1 MKIEVQLICFF
12 ISILYGILI
21 NFCMRVHRKLLKKT
35 YLVSKILIYF
45 LATFIMVIMYV
56 DVLFFINNGNF
67 HIYFMFMIILGFF
80 VGRKFTN
87 KM

>member
-12 ISILYGILI
+12 ISFLYGILI
-21 NFCMRVHRKLLKKT
+21 NFCMRVHRKLLKKA

-80 VGRKFTN
+80 AGRKFTN

>member
-12 ISILYGILI
+12 ISFLYGILI
-21 NFCMRVHRKLLKKT
+21 NFSMRVHRKLLKKT
-35 YLVSKILIYF
+35 YWVSKVFIYL

-67 HIYFMFMIILGFF
+67 HIYFMFMIIFGFF

>member
-1 MKIEVQLICFF
+1 MRIEIQLICFF
-12 ISILYGILI
+12 ISFLYGMLI
-21 NFCMRVHRKLLKKT
+21 NFSMKVHRKLLKKT
-35 YLVSKILIYF
+35 YWVSKVFIYL

-56 DVLFFINNGNF
+56 DVLFFINNGNC
-67 HIYFMFMIILGFF
+67 HIYFMFMIIFGFF

>member
-1 MKIEVQLICFF
+1 MRIEIQLICFF
-12 ISILYGILI
+12 ISFLYGMLI
-21 NFCMRVHRKLLKKT
+21 NFSMRVHRKLLKKA
-35 YLVSKILIYF
+35 YLVSKILIYL

>member
-1 MKIEVQLICFF
+1 MRIEIQLICFF
-12 ISILYGILI
+12 ISFLYGMLI
-21 NFCMRVHRKLLKKT
+21 NFSMRVHRKLLKKT
-35 YLVSKILIYF
+35 YWVSKALIYL

-67 HIYFMFMIILGFF
+67 HIYFMFMIIFGFF
-80 VGRKFTN
+80 VGKKFTN

>member
-1 MKIEVQLICFF
+1 MRIEIQLICFF
-12 ISILYGILI
+12 ISFLYGMLI
-21 NFCMRVHRKLLKKT
+21 NFSMRVHRKLLKKA

-56 DVLFFINNGNF
+56 DVLFFVNNGNF

>member
-1 MKIEVQLICFF
+1 MRIEIQLICFF
-12 ISILYGILI
+12 ISFLYGMLI
-21 NFCMRVHRKLLKKT
+21 NFSMRVHRKLLKKT

-67 HIYFMFMIILGFF
+67 HIYFMFMIIFGFF
-80 VGRKFTN
+80 VGKKFTN

>member
-1 MKIEVQLICFF
+1 MRIEIQLICFF
-12 ISILYGILI
+12 ISFLYGIFI
-21 NFCMRVHRKLLKKT
+21 NFSMRVHRKLLKKT
-35 YLVSKILIYF
+35 YLVSKILIYL

-80 VGRKFTN
+80 VGKKFTN

>member
-1 MKIEVQLICFF
+1 MRIEIQLICFF
-12 ISILYGILI
+12 ISFLYGMLI
-21 NFCMRVHRKLLKKT
+21 NFSMKVHRKLLKKT
-35 YLVSKILIYF
+35 YWVSKGFIYL

-67 HIYFMFMIILGFF
+67 HIYFMFMIIFGFF

>member
-1 MKIEVQLICFF
+1 MRIEIQLICFF
-12 ISILYGILI
+12 ISFLYGMLI
-21 NFCMRVHRKLLKKT
+21 NFSMRVHRKLLKKT
-35 YLVSKILIYF
+35 YWVSKILIYF

-67 HIYFMFMIILGFF
+67 HVYFMFMIIFGFF
-80 VGRKFTN
+80 AGRKFTN

>member
-1 MKIEVQLICFF
+1 MRIEIQLICFF
-12 ISILYGILI
+12 ISFLYGMLI
-21 NFCMRVHRKLLKKT
+21 NFSMRVHRKLLKKT
-35 YLVSKILIYF
+35 YWVSKVFIYL

-67 HIYFMFMIILGFF
+67 HVYFMFMIIFGFF
-80 VGRKFTN
+80 AGRKFTN

>member
-1 MKIEVQLICFF
+1 MRIEIQLICFF
-12 ISILYGILI
+12 ISFLYGMLI
-21 NFCMRVHRKLLKKT
+21 NFSMRVHRKLLKKT
-35 YLVSKILIYF
+35 YWVSKVFIS
-45 LATFIMVIMYV
+45 FIMVIMYV

-67 HIYFMFMIILGFF
+67 HIYFVFMIIFGFF

>member
-12 ISILYGILI
+12 ISFLYGIFI
-21 NFCMRVHRKLLKKT
+21 NFSMRVHRKLLKKT
-35 YLVSKILIYF
+35 YWFSKVFIYL
-45 LATFIMVIMYV
+45 LATFIMVIMYI

-80 VGRKFTN
+80 VGKKFTN

>member
-1 MKIEVQLICFF
+1 MRIEIQLICFF
-12 ISILYGILI
+12 ISFLYGMLI
-21 NFCMRVHRKLLKKT
+21 NFSMRVHRKLLKKT

>member
-1 MKIEVQLICFF
+1 MFF
-12 ISILYGILI
+12 YFVLI
-21 NFCMRVHRKLLKKT
+21 NFSMRVHRKLLKKT
-35 YLVSKILIYF
+35 YWVSKVFIYL

-67 HIYFMFMIILGFF
+67 HIYFMFIIILGFF